1 MSYEIQR
8 RRGTTAQHSSFTG
21 LAAEITVDTDK
32 NVVVVHDGSTAGGYP
47 LGGTATA
54 QTWTEPQRG
63 DVTTD
68 NDLSFDLSASN
79 NFSSTPTGNG
89 TLTFT
94 NPTVGQS
101 GFILLDNSGGHTISG
116 AANVKVSGGFL
127 SGISATG
134 VYLLSY
140 FTDGTDV
147 YVVTSGAL
155 S

>member
-21 LAAEITVDTDK
+21 AAGEITVDTDK
-32 NVVVVHDGSTAGGYP
+32 NVVIVHDGSTAGGYP
-47 LGGTATA
+47 LGGVDTA
-54 QTWTEPQRG
+54 QTWNEPQRG

-79 NFSSTPTGNG
+79 NFSATPTGTG

-94 NPTVGQS
+94 NPTAGQS
-101 GFILLDNSGGHTISG
+101 GFILLDNSGAHAISV
-116 AANVKVSGGFL
+116 ASTTKVSGSFAV
-127 SGISATG
+127 SSAG

-140 FTDGTDV
+140 FSDGTDT
-147 YVVTSGAL
+147 YVVASGAL